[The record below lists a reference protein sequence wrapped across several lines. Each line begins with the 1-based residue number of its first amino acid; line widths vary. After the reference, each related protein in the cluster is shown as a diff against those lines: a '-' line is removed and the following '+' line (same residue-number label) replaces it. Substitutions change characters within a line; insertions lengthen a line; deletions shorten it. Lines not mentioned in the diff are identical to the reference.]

1 MKKRSTII
9 IILLSII
16 TVILGITIVFLV
28 TDKLHKDSKD
38 DTKETLVENTGTK
51 IMKVEGEEHISYI
64 VEDYERNLTY
74 TWSFPKT
81 EEYQKNIKD
90 NLAIDLNLRL
100 SLDADTKDT
109 RVINEKVDENKLIV
123 TFDHH
128 GILPETATVR
138 INVGKKFENG
148 DKLWLYYYNPE
159 EDQIEYIDHKL
170 KVVDGYVEFQIDHC
184 SDYFLTGAV
193 VNDAVGNPKNINAII
208 IVLGIVAFG
217 LVAFTLWQSSKK

>member
-9 IILLSII
+9 ICILSIV

-28 TDKLHKDSKD
+28 TEKLHKDSKG
-38 DTKETLVENTGTK
+38 KEELLVNNTGTK
-51 IMKVEGEEHISYI
+51 IMKVEGEQNISYI

-81 EEYQKNIKD
+81 EKYQNNVAD
-90 NLAIDLNLRL
+90 NLNIDITLRL
-100 SLDADTKDT
+100 SLDADTSVT
-109 RVINEKVDENKLIV
+109 RHINEKVEENKLIV

-138 INVGKKFENG
+138 INVGNRFEDG

-159 EDQIEYIDHKL
+159 KDQIEYIDHKL
-170 KVVDGYVEFQIDHC
+170 KVKDGFVEFQIDHC

-208 IVLGIVAFG
+208 IVLGVVALG